1 MERHE
6 FDEANKR
13 AHRRRTNEP
22 IAISVRYD
30 QASDRVIIGLST
42 GYDIAFSPHQAEG
55 LEMAKPGELDTI
67 EITPSGFGLHF
78 PKLDVDL
85 YLPSLMQ
92 GVFGSKKWIAAQ
104 LGARGGKAKS
114 KAKATAARENG
125 RFGGRPTGAKKRRR
139 RSAL

>member
-6 FDEANKR
+6 FDEATKR

-22 IAISVRYD
+22 IATSVRYD
-30 QASDRVIIGLST
+30 QNSDRVIIGLST
-42 GYDIAFSPHQAEG
+42 GYDIAFSPRQAEG
-55 LEMAKPGELDTI
+55 LATAKPGDLDTI
-67 EITPSGFGLHF
+67 EITPSGFGLYF

-92 GVFGSKKWIAAQ
+92 GVFGSKRWIAAQ

-114 KAKATAARENG
+114 KAKAKAARVNG
-125 RFGGRPTGAKKRRR
+125 RLGGRPTAAKKGRRK
-139 RSAL
+139 SAF